1 MTWKLPEDKRK
12 ETIWLLTRF
21 LEKDCMNLLEFQKLQ
36 GKINDFAQLAIF
48 LKGFRFH
55 QNKMLQKFEGNEKRN
70 NVIPKEL
77 KNELK
82 IWLKCIIDIEH
93 SFPIPFITEEIP
105 VFYVENFSDA
115 AGDAFNSADPC
126 TPIKDERSAA
136 AITLIES
143 KIEACTTVTSTY
155 ELICKFPHNSAILEA
170 IGLVMPFIKFLEMF
184 AGKFVKCNVDNI
196 SLIFNWEKR

>member
-1 MTWKLPEDKRK
+1 
-12 ETIWLLTRF
+12 
-21 LEKDCMNLLEFQKLQ
+21 MNLLEFQKLQ

-55 QNKMLQKFEGNEKRN
+55 QNKMLQKFEGNEKIN

-115 AGDAFNSADPC
+115 AGAAFNSADPC
-126 TPIKDERSAA
+126 TVYTNQR
-136 AITLIES
+136 
-143 KIEACTTVTSTY
+143 
-155 ELICKFPHNSAILEA
+155 
-170 IGLVMPFIKFLEMF
+170 
-184 AGKFVKCNVDNI
+184 
-196 SLIFNWEKR
+196 